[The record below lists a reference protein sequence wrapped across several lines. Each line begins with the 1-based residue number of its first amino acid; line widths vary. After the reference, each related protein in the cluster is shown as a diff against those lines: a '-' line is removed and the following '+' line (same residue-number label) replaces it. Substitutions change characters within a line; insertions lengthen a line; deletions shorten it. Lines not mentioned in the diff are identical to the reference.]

1 MHELTLHLQQ
11 AGLFKDKLPHRS
23 TMARWIRA
31 ALELDGEFTVRFVDE
46 EEGREL
52 NHQFRRK
59 DYATNVL
66 TFDYQREPVVM
77 ADIVICPAV
86 LERQA
91 AEQQKPLRTIWLIF
105 SFMACCMRRVTTI
118 WTMRKRRSW
127 RRAKPK
133 SWRALGSPTPTA
145 TALVW
150 STIKTRRRNS

>member
-66 TFDYQREPVVM
+66 TFDYQRVQLYWSVKQPNSKNRC
-77 ADIVICPAV
+77 A
-86 LERQA
+86 
-91 AEQQKPLRTIWLIF
+91 TIWLIF

-150 STIKTRRRNS
+150 STIKTRRRNSRSGAKCR

>member
-91 AEQQKPLRTIWLIF
+91 AEQQKPLRDHLAHLLIHGVLHAQVMEARETEIME
-105 SFMACCMRRVTTI
+105 S
-118 WTMRKRRSW
+118 
-127 RRAKPK
+127 
-133 SWRALGSPTPTA
+133 LGFPNPYSDRIGM
-145 TALVW
+145 VHD
-150 STIKTRRRNS
+150 

>member
-1 MHELTLHLQQ
+1 MHGDTSPA
-11 AGLFKDKLPHRS
+11 AGRIVQDTLPHRS

-31 ALELDGEFTVRFVDE
+31 ALKLRQENSTVHFVD
-46 EEGREL
+46 EGREL

-91 AEQQKPLRTIWLIF
+91 AEQQNRCGTIWLIF

-118 WTMRKRRSW
+118 WTMKREVMEARETGNHGE
-127 RRAKPK
+127 P
-133 SWRALGSPTPTA
+133 
-145 TALVW
+145 
-150 STIKTRRRNS
+150 

>member
-91 AEQQKPLRTIWLIF
+91 AEQQKPLR
-105 SFMACCMRRVTTI
+105 RVTTI

-150 STIKTRRRNS
+150 STIKTRRRNSRSGAKCR

>member
-66 TFDYQREPVVM
+66 TF
-77 ADIVICPAV
+77 CPAV

-91 AEQQKPLRTIWLIF
+91 AEQQKPLRDHLAHLLIHGVLHAQGYDHLDDEEAEVMEARETEIME
-105 SFMACCMRRVTTI
+105 S
-118 WTMRKRRSW
+118 
-127 RRAKPK
+127 
-133 SWRALGSPTPTA
+133 LGFPNPYSDRIGM
-145 TALVW
+145 VHD
-150 STIKTRRRNS
+150 

>member
-1 MHELTLHLQQ
+1 
-11 AGLFKDKLPHRS
+11 
-23 TMARWIRA
+23 MARWIRA

-91 AEQQKPLRTIWLIF
+91 AEQQKTAARPF
-105 SFMACCMRRVTTI
+105 GS
-118 WTMRKRRSW
+118 SSH
-127 RRAKPK
+127 
-133 SWRALGSPTPTA
+133 SWRAACAGLRPSG
-145 TALVW
+145 
-150 STIKTRRRNS
+150 R